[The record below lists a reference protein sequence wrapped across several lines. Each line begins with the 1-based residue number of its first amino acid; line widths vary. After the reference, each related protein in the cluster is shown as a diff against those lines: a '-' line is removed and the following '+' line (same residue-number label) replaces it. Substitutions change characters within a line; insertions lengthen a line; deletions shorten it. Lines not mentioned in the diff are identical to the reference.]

1 MSLPRATAP
10 TTRPDRP
17 AGRRGRRVAPA
28 AARCTPP
35 GRVSRRPGAAGGGA
49 GRRVPPGPDCG
60 TSPRTP
66 TMTTTTSPPTPAPA
80 PAPGPTASLPCAE
93 TAGRVRTA
101 RDAR

>member
-17 AGRRGRRVAPA
+17 AGRRVAPA

-49 GRRVPPGPDCG
+49 GSRVPPGPDCG

-80 PAPGPTASLPCAE
+80 PAPGQTASLPCAE

>member
-93 TAGRVRTA
+93 TAGRVRAA